1 MVEVVRNWNLP
12 SRITLMKAR
21 FLLASPV
28 SLKVM
33 VPVAPS
39 TTTED
44 RAWNDLGKGAKLR
57 KESKENQETSC
68 VVDWQASLDT

>member
-28 SLKVM
+28 PLKVM

-44 RAWNDLGKGAKLR
+44 RAWRMAAGSV
-57 KESKENQETSC
+57 ESA
-68 VVDWQASLDT
+68 ASMAFMAAR